1 MMLTGVSGFE
11 AYVRVC
17 ICILYCAAY
26 DTERG
31 RATKITSPPPGQKV
45 TCSAAPAAALLAE
58 KQLRIM
64 LRLLGRLIIGADCE
78 NEGFSQIHCYLQ
90 LLSILTY

>member
-1 MMLTGVSGFE
+1 MC
-11 AYVRVC
+11 AYVSASYTAQPT
-17 ICILYCAAY
+17 ILSAV
-26 DTERG
+26 EQL
-31 RATKITSPPPGQKV
+31 KKHPPPPGQKV